1 MSDGSIRIPTWAL
14 PLAIGGITIAVSWGV
29 LQANTAHATEER
41 ARIAEIA
48 EQAAK
53 KAVEN
58 GQQVAINSTKL
69 EVIVQSLSE
78 QKEIQQKTNE
88 QISALVQA
96 MLAKD

>member
-1 MSDGSIRIPTWAL
+1 MSEATIRVPTWAL
-14 PLAIGGITIAVSWGV
+14 PLLIGGVTVAVSWGV

-41 ARIAEIA
+41 ERIAEIA

-58 GQQVAINSTKL
+58 GQQVAVNSTKL

-88 QISALVQA
+88 QIAALVQA

>member
-1 MSDGSIRIPTWAL
+1 MSDGSIRVPTWAL

-41 ARIAEIA
+41 ARIAAIA

>member
-1 MSDGSIRIPTWAL
+1 MSDGSIRVPTWAL

>member
-29 LQANTAHATEER
+29 LQANTAHAAEER
-41 ARIAEIA
+41 DRIAAIA

-58 GQQVAINSTKL
+58 GQQVAVNSTKL

>member
-96 MLAKD
+96 MLAQD

>member
-58 GQQVAINSTKL
+58 GQQVAVNSTKL